1 MGAMEKDSVNSKR
14 KGRYI
19 STIVIVVIAIL
30 ILYLIDITYESYCES
45 TRGSILFTHF
55 ERIAIKSASVSKSRH
70 TYFIYINFVNTGSTY
85 ACIDYVSLNGVP
97 CDDPGWAG
105 TIRPTIFGNLT
116 SGTFLKS
123 ESSDPLGII
132 DFSDDC
138 VYDPNGVRLTAG
150 VMVKITIHT
159 TGGKDYDSS
168 VTLP

>member
-1 MGAMEKDSVNSKR
+1 MGAMEKDLVDSKR
-14 KGRYI
+14 KGRCI
-19 STIVIVVIAIL
+19 TTIVIVLVAIPV
-30 ILYLIDITYESYCES
+30 LYLIDITYESYCES

-55 ERIAIKSASVSKSRH
+55 ERIDIKSTSVSKSLH
-70 TYFIYINFVNTGSTY
+70 TYFIYINFVNTGSTS

-105 TIRPTIFGNLT
+105 TIKPTIFSNLT
-116 SGTFLKS
+116 SGTILKS
-123 ESSDPLGII
+123 ESPDPLGII

-138 VYDPNGVRLTAG
+138 VYAPNGVRLTAG
-150 VMVKITIHT
+150 VTVKITIHT